1 MEKVG
6 KALQHI
12 KREPGP
18 AQLCS
23 WMEEEWVLQNKWMVA
38 ALELVLEMEPLEL
51 VLKTFSFTL
60 SLKFPSLQ
68 LQTIIHSFF
77 QITKNNLPEYKPFTW
92 KKKGIIWFLV
102 VISNPSCTW
111 ALINLIP

>member
-18 AQLCS
+18 ARLCS

-51 VLKTFSFTL
+51 VLKMKFSFTV

-68 LQTIIHSFF
+68 HQTIIH
-77 QITKNNLPEYKPFTW
+77 
-92 KKKGIIWFLV
+92 
-102 VISNPSCTW
+102 
-111 ALINLIP
+111 